1 MSLRRA
7 DPLMGSFRA
16 SLIQLSRDGVID
28 RPDLQQ
34 LRAAGKRARK
44 GSDDAWMAQQV
55 LAFLDKYTE
64 PRQIRYGIPGQQL
77 DFAFTPAYAESDVI
91 PGESVR
97 QKLSR
102 VSQADTLTQTDDD
115 GNRCGSASLL
125 NAWLL
130 LGGNFAEAAARLGL
144 EGENDELTYARL
156 HTAQEALFDAVNT
169 DGSEGL
175 STSYSITHRGNEV
188 VALEP
193 RGEVWDAI
201 DKLGLTGELLL
212 SRKLD
217 ALHQRQEIVS
227 DFWQRHPQGVL
238 LTGLYLDVETGALR
252 SPSADERQNH
262 FVLVFQDADKRYLL
276 DTGASDNGV
285 GNSLHELSPEQFEGF
300 VYQNAGSV
308 IGLTKPI

>member
-1 MSLRRA
+1 
-7 DPLMGSFRA
+7 MGNFRT

-28 RPDLQQ
+28 RADLQQ

-64 PRQIRYGIPGQQL
+64 ARHIRYGIPGQKL
-77 DFAFTPAYAESDVI
+77 DFEFTPAYAESDAI

-102 VSQADTLTQTDDD
+102 VSQADNLAETDDE
-115 GNRCGSASLL
+115 GNRCGAASLL

-130 LGGNFAEAAARLGL
+130 LGGNFSEAATRLGL
-144 EGENDELTYARL
+144 SAPDGELTYAQL

-169 DGSEGL
+169 DGSDGL
-175 STSYSITHRGNEV
+175 STSYSITYRGNEV

-193 RGEVWDAI
+193 RGEIWDAI
-201 DKLGLTGELLL
+201 GKLSLNGELLL
-212 SRKLD
+212 SRKVD

-227 DFWQRHPQGVL
+227 DFWQRHPEGVL
-238 LTGLYLDVETGALR
+238 LTGLYLDAATGAMR

-300 VYQNAGSV
+300 VYQSSGSV